1 MTLLQEFELKATR
14 ERIFEAVSVGAI
26 SVNDGAKVLGLTRQG
41 FWYRRNQVKK
51 IGTNA
56 CFPLKPGTK
65 SYKRA
70 WNRTSEEVEEKVLA
84 RREETG
90 EGAQS
95 ISWFL
100 EEENIHLKK
109 LTVHRILVRHKII
122 KPKSEGKREYKRYV
136 LGYPGAEV
144 QYDWTQIEDSKSRF
158 WIAAAVDDHTRWGF
172 AKVYD
177 RCTAANAINF
187 LGEIMRK
194 APFDIEVIRTDQGS
208 EVSKQFTKA
217 CLNER
222 ILHIRNRVKTP
233 RHNGKVERFH
243 RTVQE
248 ECLWYHWHWKLT
260 PEDAQ
265 YRLTEYLQF
274 YNFRRHHQGM
284 GMEGRT
290 PNGQL
295 EYWINQ
301 NINVLHVKRIVI
313 PYNP

>member
-1 MTLLQEFELKATR
+1 MTLLQEQNLKTTK
-14 ERIFEAVSVGAI
+14 ERIFKQVAFKSMKVS
-26 SVNDGAKVLGLTRQG
+26 DGAKLLGLTRQG
-41 FWYRRNQVKK
+41 FWYRRKQVEKHGS
-51 IGTNA
+51 IA
-56 CFPLKPGTK
+56 CLPLKPGTK

-70 WNRTSEEVEEKVLA
+70 WNRTSEELEKKVLL

-95 ISWFL
+95 ISWYL
-100 EEENIHLKK
+100 EEDGIFLNK
-109 LTVHRILVRHKII
+109 LTIHRILVRHKII
-122 KPKSEGKREYKRYV
+122 QPKAVGKREYIRYV

-172 AKVYD
+172 AKVYN
-177 RCTAANAINF
+177 RCNAANAIDF
-187 LGEIMRK
+187 LREIIK
-194 APFDIEVIRTDQGS
+194 QAPFDIYTVRTDQGS
-208 EVSKQFTKA
+208 EVKKRFTKA
-217 CLNER
+217 CQEKG

-265 YRLTEYLQF
+265 YRLTEFLQF

-284 GMEGRT
+284 SMDGRT
-290 PNGQL
+290 PNEQL

-301 NINVLHVKRIVI
+301 NISSLHVKRIVI
-313 PYNP
+313 LYKP

>member
-1 MTLLQEFELKATR
+1 MTLLQEASLKTTR
-14 ERIFEAVSVGAI
+14 ESVFRQVSAGSMKV
-26 SVNDGAKVLGLTRQG
+26 SDGAELLGLTRQG
-41 FWYRRNQVKK
+41 FWYRRCQVKEH
-51 IGTNA
+51 GTSA

-70 WNRTSEEVEEKVLA
+70 WNRTSEELEEKVLA

-95 ISWFL
+95 ISWYL
-100 EEENIHLKK
+100 EEEGILLKK
-109 LTVHRILVRHKII
+109 LTVHRILLRHKII
-122 KPKSEGKREYKRYV
+122 EPKGRGKKEYKRYV
-136 LGYPGAEV
+136 LGYPGAEL

-158 WIAAAVDDHTRWGF
+158 WVAAAVDDHTRWGF

-177 RCTAANAINF
+177 RCTAANAIDF
-187 LGEIMRK
+187 LREIINR
-194 APFDIEVIRTDQGS
+194 APFDIEAVRTDQGS

-217 CLNER
+217 CLKEG

-248 ECLWYHWHWKLT
+248 ECLWYHWHCKLT
-260 PEDAQ
+260 PEEAQ
-265 YRLTEYLQF
+265 YRLTEFLQF

-284 GMEGRT
+284 GMDGRT

-295 EYWINQ
+295 EHWISG
-301 NINVLHVKRIVI
+301 NISVLHVKRIVI
-313 PYNP
+313 PYKA